1 MNTDVKTVPQI
12 NVCTIEL
19 MKVINRTL
27 HIRHVCYQPF
37 FLIKTL
43 KPLADRVVL
52 LDRVNYILLNLKN
65 KSKCSGNDSDM

>member
-1 MNTDVKTVPQI
+1 MYVI
-12 NVCTIEL
+12 NV
-19 MKVINRTL
+19 
-27 HIRHVCYQPF
+27 F
-37 FLIKTL
+37 FLIKIL